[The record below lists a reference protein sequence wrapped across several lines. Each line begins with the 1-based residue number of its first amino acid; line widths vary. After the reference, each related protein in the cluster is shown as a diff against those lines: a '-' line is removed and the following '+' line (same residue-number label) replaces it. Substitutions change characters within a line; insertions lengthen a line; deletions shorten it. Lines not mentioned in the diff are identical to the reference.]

1 MIQNFVKKFYIHDDN
16 LPPKYFKIHHPLA
29 LKEQYTIYQI
39 SKSKPREICDL
50 LQVAVS
56 CQVRPR
62 QLLSLACDFTATEE
76 NLFDGHHSISHFH
89 LRQFAQ
95 WTLLN
100 TGCSLG

>member
-50 LQVAVS
+50 LQVA
-56 CQVRPR
+56 QLAVR
-62 QLLSLACDFTATEE
+62 
-76 NLFDGHHSISHFH
+76 
-89 LRQFAQ
+89 
-95 WTLLN
+95 
-100 TGCSLG
+100 